1 MKRHYRMHICISPLH
16 PAELKPVLEVIG
28 WEWSKPEK
36 IRKIRRGAHLFAEV
50 SAEHYL
56 SKGESEEAFAER
68 MSVAIWKRL
77 GRFVKVTIDAV
88 LLDEAPND
96 SFEFGE
102 YDYQRLVGAM

>member
-1 MKRHYRMHICISPLH
+1 MKRHYRMYVCVSPLH

-28 WEWSKPEK
+28 SEWSKAEK
-36 IRKIRRGAHLFAEV
+36 IRKIKSGAHLFMEA

-68 MSVAIWKRL
+68 MSVAIWRRL

-88 LLDEAPND
+88 LLEESPND
-96 SFEFGE
+96 SYEFGE
-102 YDYQRLVGAM
+102 CDYQRLVGAM